1 MVVIASVICA
11 TLAVILYG
19 NETNGST
26 SSLLSMYYKYVH
38 ISRDGE
44 VGGKVPQHNDKSD
57 FIFYSPDMDD
67 QSGDLLP
74 FASTCLPDDGGQ
86 SPTLSWSG
94 APSDTKQFM
103 MAMWSH
109 ADNAQCNRYEW
120 VLYNIP
126 SSTTSIP
133 AGNPDNIGT
142 PGGSFPGVPKYLYA
156 SPCPDGEGYKT
167 YYFTLYALNDDLASY
182 VDKQDDDYYKAVGPE
197 LLLEA
202 NKKSMVSAT
211 AQFTAKV
218 CFQNCALTEK
228 GLPQVVYG
236 DDDNGECI

>member
-1 MVVIASVICA
+1 MVVVASVICA

-19 NETNGST
+19 NESIGSNF
-26 SSLLSMYYKYVH
+26 SLLQLYRKYH
-38 ISRDGE
+38 ITRDGE
-44 VGGKVPQHNDKSD
+44 VTGQVPGHNEKSD
-57 FIFYSPDMDD
+57 FVFYSPDMDD
-67 QSGDLLP
+67 QDGDLLP
-74 FASTCLPDDGGQ
+74 FDSTCLPDDGGK
-86 SPTLSWSG
+86 SLALAWSG

-133 AGNPDNIGT
+133 TGNPYNVGT

-167 YYFTLYALNDDLASY
+167 YYFTLYALNDDLAAY

-228 GLPQVVYG
+228 GLPEVVYG
-236 DDDNGECI
+236 DDDGGECI